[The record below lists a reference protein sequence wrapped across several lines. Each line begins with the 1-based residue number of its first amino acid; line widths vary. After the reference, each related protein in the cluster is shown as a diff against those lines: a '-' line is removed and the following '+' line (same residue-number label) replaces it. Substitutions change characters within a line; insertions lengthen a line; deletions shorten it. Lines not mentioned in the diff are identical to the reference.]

1 MLCSEHTRKG
11 LVLIPAPLRISFGRS
26 VFTRIPEAV
35 GVFYIYSG
43 PTSVQLFGKRGV
55 RSSDSLFVISEAA
68 YSWIERDGKIKT
80 RTASLAL
87 KLQLLSKHLGAV
99 CS

>member
-1 MLCSEHTRKG
+1 MSSRENRPLLESLQNSTR
-11 LVLIPAPLRISFGRS
+11 V
-26 VFTRIPEAV
+26 PEAV
-35 GVFYIYSG
+35 GIFDIYSG
-43 PTSVQLFGKRGV
+43 PTSVQSFGKRRV

-68 YSWIERDGKIKT
+68 YSWSERDGKIKT
-80 RTASLAL
+80 PTASLAL